1 MKSGICVRA
10 AALAAAVSL
19 WASPA
24 MGQITS
30 LSQLSEAQDS
40 EIYCVHDVLRDAD
53 ESFYVVVEAFL
64 FDDKNGEDA
73 AAALDKATDACA
85 AEYKWDAGK
94 QDIGTVTGL
103 ASAIVDYLVEE
114 LYAEGAKDEHLD
126 AIDRVAMKLSK
137 EDINRFTDDS
147 WLDDAVFIKRIDTM
161 LIAEKFPADDDY
173 NLETARFIIEAHVG
187 QSLAAWEWVRVYIN
201 KQ

>member
-24 MGQITS
+24 TGQITN
-30 LSQLSEAQDS
+30 LDQLSEAQDS
-40 EIYCVHDVLRDAD
+40 EIYCVHDELRDAG

-64 FDDKNGEDA
+64 YDDKSGEDA
-73 AAALDKATDACA
+73 AAALEKATDACA

-94 QDIGTVTGL
+94 QDIGTMIGL
-103 ASAIVDYLVEE
+103 ASSIVDYLVEE
-114 LYAEGAKDEHLD
+114 LHADGAKDEHFD
-126 AIDRVAMKLSK
+126 AIDRAAMKLSK
-137 EDINRFTDDS
+137 EEINRFADGS
-147 WLDDAVFIKRIDTM
+147 WLEDAAFIKRIDSL

-187 QSLAAWEWVRVYIN
+187 QSLAAGEWVRAYIN